1 MVSSMPMANFMKC
14 QHYESMKK
22 YLNDTDFIVVK
33 INEATI
39 LGDTDKIEEL
49 KTKYKDIFEQRIK
62 IREDINNENFYYM
75 KPFSDATIESLKVKT
90 FGAQ

>member
-33 INEATI
+33 INEAII